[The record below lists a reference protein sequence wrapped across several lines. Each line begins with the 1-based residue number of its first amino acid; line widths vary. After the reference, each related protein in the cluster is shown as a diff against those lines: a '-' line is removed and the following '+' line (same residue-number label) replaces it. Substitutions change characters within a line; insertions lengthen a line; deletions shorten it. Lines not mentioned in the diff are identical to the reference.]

1 MIKVKTVPVSKK
13 EGIEIRGAREHNLKS
28 INVFIPRNKITVF
41 TGLSGSGKSSLAFDT
56 IYAEG
61 QRRYIESLSTYA
73 RHFMEKLK
81 PPDVDSIRGLSPV
94 VAIDQK
100 TISTNPRSTI
110 GTVTEVYDYLRL
122 LYAKLGTPYCP
133 EHNEPLKALSE
144 KQIVKTVFKKEGQL
158 IKVFSPVIR
167 GKKVSLKVQSQ
178 KFLSMGYSKAQVNG
192 KMYDLDAV
200 PEFSNK
206 KILHINL
213 LMDQIYAEK
222 KFQDRFL
229 KSVQLSSEIS
239 DGFVRIEV
247 FRERGDKKPLFSQT
261 YSIHASCP
269 QCFFSS
275 PELEPKL
282 FSFNSPQGACV
293 QCNGLGTEEEEEF
306 LEEDESQLEI
316 CSSCQGQRLKPSAL
330 SVFIGGKNIAEISCM
345 DLESLEVFLKKLK
358 FPERY
363 QVVAHSIVTKIL
375 DDVRL
380 LQKVGV
386 SYLSLNRSTRSLS
399 GGEAQRIRLAS
410 QISSVL
416 RGILYILDEP
426 SIGLHPVDSHLL
438 LELIQKIRN
447 RENTVII
454 VEHDEGTIRYAD
466 HIIEIGPHAGR
477 QGGLL
482 TAQGSLKSILENKK
496 SLTGDYLSGR
506 KYIEVPQK
514 RRTSKEGQIELVG
527 ASGNNL
533 KNVHLKIPLKK
544 FVCITGVSGSG
555 KSSLIVHTLYKA
567 LHKKLF
573 KTPLTSLKYDQ
584 LLGTSLIK
592 KAIMVNQKPIGKNS
606 RSIPVT
612 YVGVFNL
619 IRNFMAYLPAAKLRG
634 FTASHFS
641 FNVKG
646 GRCDHCRGMGNIVQE
661 MHFLSDAVIPCEI
674 CQETRYSPEILSIRY
689 RDKNISDILNMT
701 VQEACLFFQNHP
713 QIHRYL
719 KSLEDVG
726 LSYLTL
732 GQSSATLSGGEAQRI
747 KLTKELSKRNQG
759 DTLYILDEP
768 TTGLHF
774 DDIKKLLDVLNR
786 LVEKGNTVVVIE
798 HNMDVIKCSD
808 HVIDMGPRGGKKG
821 GRIVAQ
827 GVPEKVAESSKSL
840 TSPYLKK
847 ALKNSKLKRR
857 GRA

>member
-1 MIKVKTVPVSKK
+1 MPIPKK

-28 INVFIPRNKITVF
+28 INVFIPRNKITVL

-73 RHFMEKLK
+73 RYFMEKLK
-81 PPDVDSIRGLSPV
+81 PPEVDSILGLSPV

-110 GTVTEVYDYLRL
+110 GTVTEIYDYIRL

-133 EHNEPLKALSE
+133 QHRKPLQAVSE
-144 KQIVKTVFKKEGQL
+144 EKIVQTVLKNHKNKEL
-158 IKVFSPVIR
+158 IKVFSPAVR
-167 GKKVSLKVQSQ
+167 GKKISLKVQAQ
-178 KFLSMGYSKAQVNG
+178 KFLSMGYSKAQING
-192 KMYDLDAV
+192 KFFDLNFL
-200 PEFSNK
+200 PSFSNK
-206 KILHINL
+206 KYFDINL
-213 LMDQIYAEK
+213 LMDQLYAEE
-222 KFQDRFL
+222 KFQERFL
-229 KSVQLSSEIS
+229 KSVNLASKLSNGFVKIEVLQNRGNRKPLSSQ
-239 DGFVRIEV
+239 V
-247 FRERGDKKPLFSQT
+247 
-261 YSIHASCP
+261 YSTHASCP

-282 FSFNSPQGACV
+282 FSFNSPKGACLK
-293 QCNGLGTEEEEEF
+293 CNGIGYTEEEDF
-306 LEEDESQLEI
+306 LEKDESQLKL
-316 CSSCQGQRLKPSAL
+316 CPSCQGQRLQPSAL
-330 SVFIGGKNIAEISCM
+330 SVFLGGQNISEVSRM
-345 DLESLEVFLKKLK
+345 DLESLEKFLKKLK
-358 FPERY
+358 FPHRY
-363 QVVAHSIVTKIL
+363 QVIADNILKKII
-375 DDVRL
+375 DDIHL

-386 SYLSLNRSTRSLS
+386 SYLSLDRSTRSLS

-426 SIGLHPVDSHLL
+426 SIGLHPVDSRLF
-438 LELIQKIRN
+438 LELIQKIKA

-454 VEHDEGTIRYAD
+454 VEHDENTIRSAD
-466 HIIEIGPHAGR
+466 HIIEIGPRAGKE
-477 QGGLL
+477 GGLL
-482 TAQGSLKSILENKK
+482 VAEGCIQQILDNKK

-506 KYIEVPQK
+506 KSITIPQK
-514 RRTSKEGQIELVG
+514 RRVEKSSYIELIG
-527 ASGNNL
+527 AAGHNL

-544 FVCITGVSGSG
+544 LIGITGVSGSG

-567 LHKKLF
+567 LHQNLF
-573 KTPLTSLKYDQ
+573 KIPTAPLKYEK
-584 LLGTSLIK
+584 LLRVHEIK
-592 KAIMVNQKPIGKNS
+592 KVIMVDQKPIGKNS
-606 RSIPVT
+606 RSIPAT
-612 YVGVFNL
+612 YVGFFNL
-619 IRNFMAYLPAAKLRG
+619 IRNFMAYLPASKLRG

-646 GRCDHCRGMGNIVQE
+646 GRCDHCRGMGEIVQE

-674 CQETRYSPEILSIRY
+674 CQSTRYSPDILSIY
-689 RDKNISDILNMT
+689 CKDKNISDILNMT
-701 VQEACLFFQNHP
+701 VKEATVFFQNHP
-713 QIHRYL
+713 QIYRYL

-747 KLTKELSKRNQG
+747 KLTKELSKKNQG

-774 DDIKKLLDVLNR
+774 DDIKRLLDVLNQ
-786 LVEKGNTVVVIE
+786 LVDKGNTVIVIE
-798 HNMDVIKCSD
+798 HNMDVIKCCD
-808 HVIDMGPRGGKKG
+808 YVVDIGPRGGKKG

-827 GVPEKVAESSKSL
+827 GTPEKVVQMKRSL
-840 TSPYLKK
+840 TGPYLKE
-847 ALKNSKLKRR
+847 ALKNSKIKINRSL
-857 GRA
+857 